1 MPFKPITINTAENSP
16 AHILAQDDA
25 AIYDALWGGE
35 SGIAP
40 TGAQLAATKI
50 NNNLVRLSSG
60 IIYMKGYVGRI
71 RTGDTH
77 DVTVVSGSVGQ
88 NRIDLIVAEFKRTG
102 AIDEMS
108 IKIISGTSTTGTP
121 TQPSY
126 TQQDLDGAGTLFQ
139 LPLYRLQLNG
149 TMLATPVLLAK
160 ILPTAK
166 QLVTDLAST
175 SINKGASL
183 IGIRDAAD
191 KIAATNVEDALA
203 EVVTNVSLLDRVC
216 GTKTVMT
223 GAGVS
228 SFDDYLSY
236 PAGYNINNCNVFI
249 TSMGTPYGYAILP
262 YAALKESTRVRVR
275 FVVRDGSILAASQQ
289 FPYAYLFVK
298 MPET

>member
-203 EVVTNVSLLDRVC
+203 EVVTNVSLLMTPKMVADLNVAYANQLA
-216 GTKTVMT
+216 GTSALYYGWVADINKGWPINYPGGYCTCQINKMTTNGYGFAFVMMADNSAYI
-223 GAGVS
+223 GR
-228 SFDDYLSY
+228 F
-236 PAGYNINNCNVFI
+236 NITDNGFI
-249 TSMGTPYGYAILP
+249 WRKITP
-262 YAALKESTRVRVR
+262 
-275 FVVRDGSILAASQQ
+275 
-289 FPYAYLFVK
+289 
-298 MPET
+298 